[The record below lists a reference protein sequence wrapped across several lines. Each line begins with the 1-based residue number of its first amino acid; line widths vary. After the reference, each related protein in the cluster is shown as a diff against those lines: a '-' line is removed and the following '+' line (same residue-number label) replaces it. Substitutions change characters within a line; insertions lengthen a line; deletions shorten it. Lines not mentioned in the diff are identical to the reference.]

1 MNGCFFFYFLKLI
14 AFIRN
19 IKANQMVQLCLS
31 QSTAD
36 LEGILSLQ
44 QENLST
50 ILSQEEKD
58 KQGFV
63 TIQHNLEQL
72 QSMHCIAPHVLAIE
86 KDQVVGYV
94 LAMTLASRE
103 VVPLMV
109 PLFENFDQSE
119 IEGKKVTDYNP
130 MVVGQVC
137 VGKSQRGTG
146 LLDKLYTKYREQYA
160 STHDFAITSVAL
172 SNYRS
177 LAAHQRIGFK
187 ILHTFQDSL
196 HPWAIVCW
204 DWNNRFSLP

>member
-1 MNGCFFFYFLKLI
+1 MFFWGRLNDLNWTSLLY
-14 AFIRN
+14 N
-19 IKANQMVQLCLS
+19 YMVYLCLS
-31 QSTAD
+31 QSTTD
-36 LEGILSLQ
+36 LEGILYLQ

-58 KQGFV
+58 EQGFV
-63 TIQHNLEQL
+63 TIQHNLAQL
-72 QSMHCIAPHVLAIE
+72 EAMHSIAPHVLAKE
-86 KDQVVGYV
+86 KDVVVGYV

-119 IEGKKVTDYNP
+119 IGGKKITDYNP

-146 LLDKLYTKYREQYA
+146 LFDKLYTEYREQYA
-160 STHDFAITSVAL
+160 ATYDFAITSVAL

-177 LAAHQRIGFK
+177 LAAHQRVGFK

-204 DWNNRFSLP
+204 DWNNQFSQPT

>member
-1 MNGCFFFYFLKLI
+1 MFFWGRLNNLNWTSLLY
-14 AFIRN
+14 N
-19 IKANQMVQLCLS
+19 YMVHLCLS
-31 QSTAD
+31 QSTKD

-50 ILSQEEKD
+50 NLSQEEKD
-58 KQGFV
+58 EQGFV

-72 QSMHCIAPHVLAIE
+72 QSMHSIAPHVLAKE
-86 KDQVVGYV
+86 KDKVVGYV

-119 IEGKKVTDYNP
+119 IGGKKVTYYKP

-146 LLDKLYTKYREQYA
+146 LFDKLYTEYREQYA
-160 STHDFAITSVAL
+160 ATYDFAITSVAL
-172 SNYRS
+172 SNHRS
-177 LAAHQRIGFK
+177 LAAHQRVGFK

-204 DWNNRFSLP
+204 DWNDQFSQTN

>member
-1 MNGCFFFYFLKLI
+1 LKLI
-14 AFIRN
+14 TFIGRE
-19 IKANQMVQLCLS
+19 KAIQMVQLSLS
-31 QSTAD
+31 KSTAD

-50 ILSQEEKD
+50 LLSQEEKD
-58 KQGFV
+58 QQGFV

-72 QSMHCIAPHVLAIE
+72 QSMHSIAPHVLAIE
-86 KDQVVGYV
+86 NEQVVGYV

-119 IEGKKVTDYNP
+119 IEGKKITDYNP

-146 LLDKLYTKYREQYA
+146 LFDKLYTKYREQYA

-177 LAAHQRIGFK
+177 LAAHQRVGFK

>member
-1 MNGCFFFYFLKLI
+1 MFFWGRLNDLNWTSLLY
-14 AFIRN
+14 N
-19 IKANQMVQLCLS
+19 YMVHLCLS
-31 QSTAD
+31 QSTKD

-50 ILSQEEKD
+50 LLSQEERD
-58 KQGFV
+58 EQGFV
-63 TIQHNLEQL
+63 TIKHNLQQL
-72 QSMHCIAPHVLAIE
+72 QSMHSIAPHVLAKE
-86 KDQVVGYV
+86 KDKVVGYV
-94 LAMTLASRE
+94 LAMTLASRD

-119 IEGKKVTDYNP
+119 IGGKKVTDYNP

-146 LLDKLYTKYREQYA
+146 LFDKLYTEYREQYA
-160 STHDFAITSVAL
+160 ATYDFAITSVAL
-172 SNYRS
+172 SNHRS
-177 LAAHQRIGFK
+177 LAAHQRVGFK

-204 DWNNRFSLP
+204 DWNNQFSQTN

>member
-1 MNGCFFFYFLKLI
+1 
-14 AFIRN
+14 
-19 IKANQMVQLCLS
+19 MVQLSLS

-44 QENLST
+44 LENLST
-50 ILSQEEKD
+50 RLSQEEKNE
-58 KQGFV
+58 QGFV

-72 QSMHCIAPHVLAIE
+72 QAMHAIAPHVLAKE
-86 KDQVVGYV
+86 NDQVVGYV

-103 VVPLMV
+103 LVPLLI

-119 IEGKKVTDYNP
+119 IGGKKVTDYNP
-130 MVVGQVC
+130 MSIGQVC

-146 LLDKLYTKYREQYA
+146 LFDKLYTAYREQYA
-160 STHDFAITSVAL
+160 ANYDFAITSVAL

-196 HPWAIVCW
+196 NPWAVVCW

>member
-1 MNGCFFFYFLKLI
+1 LKLF
-14 AFIRN
+14 AFIGSE
-19 IKANQMVQLCLS
+19 KANQMVQLSLS

-72 QSMHCIAPHVLAIE
+72 QSMQNVAPHVLAME
-86 KDQVVGYV
+86 NDQVVGYV

-103 VVPLMV
+103 VVPLLV

-119 IEGKKVTDYNP
+119 IKGKKISDYNP

-146 LLDKLYTKYREQYA
+146 LFDNLYTEYREQYA

-177 LAAHQRIGFK
+177 LAAHQRVGFK

-204 DWNNRFSLP
+204 DWNNRFFL

>member
-1 MNGCFFFYFLKLI
+1 MADI
-14 AFIRN
+14 S
-19 IKANQMVQLCLS
+19 LS

-36 LEGILSLQ
+36 LNGILSLQ
-44 QENLST
+44 QENLLNN
-50 ILSQEEKD
+50 LSQEEKNE
-58 KQGFV
+58 QGFV
-63 TIQHNLEQL
+63 TIQHNLAQL
-72 QSMHCIAPHVLAIE
+72 QAMHAIEPHVLAKE
-86 KDQVVGYV
+86 YNQVVGYV

-103 VVPLMV
+103 VVPLLV
-109 PLFENFDQSE
+109 PLFENFDESE
-119 IEGKKVTDYNP
+119 IGGKKVTDYNP

-146 LLDKLYTKYREQYA
+146 LFDKLYTAYREQYA
-160 STHDFAITSVAL
+160 STHDFAITSIAM
-172 SNYRS
+172 SNHRS

>member
-1 MNGCFFFYFLKLI
+1 MFFWGRLNDLNWTSLLY
-14 AFIRN
+14 N
-19 IKANQMVQLCLS
+19 YMVHLCLS
-31 QSTAD
+31 QSTKD

-50 ILSQEEKD
+50 LLSQEERD
-58 KQGFV
+58 EQGFV
-63 TIQHNLEQL
+63 TIKHNLQQL
-72 QSMHCIAPHVLAIE
+72 QSMHSIAPHVLAKE
-86 KDQVVGYV
+86 KDKVVGYV
-94 LAMTLASRE
+94 LAMTLASRD

-119 IEGKKVTDYNP
+119 IGGKKVTDYNP

-146 LLDKLYTKYREQYA
+146 LFDKLYTEYREQYA
-160 STHDFAITSVAL
+160 ATYDFAITSVAL
-172 SNYRS
+172 SNHRS
-177 LAAHQRIGFK
+177 LAAHQRVGFK

-204 DWNNRFSLP
+204 DWNNQFSQPI

>member
-1 MNGCFFFYFLKLI
+1 
-14 AFIRN
+14 
-19 IKANQMVQLCLS
+19 MVHLSLS
-31 QSTAD
+31 QSNAD

-44 QENLST
+44 RENLST
-50 ILSQEEKD
+50 NLSQEEKD
-58 KQGFV
+58 EQGFV
-63 TIQHNLEQL
+63 TIQHTLEQL
-72 QSMHCIAPHVLAIE
+72 QSMHSVAPHVLAKE
-86 KDQVVGYV
+86 KNQVVGYV

-103 VVPLMV
+103 AVPLMV

-119 IEGKKVTDYNP
+119 IGGKKVTDYNP

-146 LLDKLYTKYREQYA
+146 LFDKLYSEYREQYA

-177 LAAHQRIGFK
+177 LAAHQRVGFK

-204 DWNNRFSLP
+204 DWNNRFSLST